1 MVDNEDKARIIK
13 EEQNSKSAY
22 LKKDLETSESSDQVT
37 SHNHFIDA
45 FQENYWLYL
54 IFQYIGAVLLIILA
68 FGIYSFL
75 TAQFGPGLPT
85 YILFY
90 PAVIIVS
97 LLWGF
102 GPGLVATVTSLS
114 VADIW
119 ILPPQGQLSIAS
131 TTDLVGLILFLT
143 FGILISAVAELYHRN
158 RIKAVAY
165 DKENS
170 LREARKEKEFLANI
184 LEHSS
189 QPFAIGFP
197 DGRLGL
203 FNHAFEELTGYTK
216 QELNTIDWSDALTP
230 VEWREKES
238 QKLDELHRTGQP
250 VRYEKEYVRKDGS
263 RVPIELFVDIN
274 MAADGNPEF
283 YYSFISDITKRQ
295 KDEADLKR
303 QAALLDVS
311 YEAIFSWEYDDGI
324 ISWNVGA
331 EKLYGF
337 SNEEAIGHVS
347 HDLLKTN
354 FPIEF
359 KDFLKILK
367 KNGNWAGELIHT
379 TRDGRLIVVES
390 RQQLIK
396 DFSGKL
402 IVIET
407 NRDITQRKKME
418 QLLKDSE
425 EKYRTILDNLQDA
438 YIQADS
444 NGIITMVSPSA
455 ASMYN
460 YDSPNKMIGNYI
472 KNLYK
477 NQLDR
482 DDLLENLEKLG
493 NVEDYESVALRK
505 DGTTFDVSLNSQ
517 FLYDNEGQIQGTEV
531 FVRDITERKNA
542 EKALRVSEQRISD
555 MIESISDYIY
565 AIDSDWNFI
574 FVNETA
580 ANDVGYES
588 SELLG
593 KNIWS
598 AVDKVVGTELE
609 TNFREAM
616 DKREIK
622 LFDWE
627 TVYTDSYKEFTVYP
641 SAEGITVYGKD
652 ITKRKKAEKQLKI
665 ENERLETILETNPSA
680 VIIVEADGNISY
692 INQRA
697 KDIYGINITGM
708 DLSTA
713 IAKVKAKKIDGSEYS
728 VGDGP
733 TGRALKGQMVRNEEM
748 ILEQPDGTVIPILG
762 SAAPIYNLENQIISA
777 VVIFDDITQI
787 KQEEW
792 RKQKML
798 EKEQQLTEEL
808 SATNEE
814 LQATTE
820 ELKTSNEDLILAQN
834 SLMEMVTK
842 LKTSNKELEQFAY
855 VASHDLQE
863 PLRMVASFTQLLE
876 RRYKNHLDDDA
887 NDYIDFIVEGA
898 QRMKDLIDD
907 LLAFS
912 RLNTEV
918 HKFEPILVEVA
929 LDDVSFNLKS
939 SIEENNATITYD
951 PLPTINGDPSQIRQ
965 LFQNLISN
973 AIKFHGDTP
982 PKIHVSAQEL
992 DDECIFGVTDNGIG
1006 INQNHQEQ
1014 IFSIFKRLHTRKD
1027 YEGTGIGLAICKRIV
1042 ERHGGKIWVESEEGN
1057 GSTFYFTISNNQIV
1071 NSSNGLY

>member
-13 EEQNSKSAY
+13 EEQNSKAAY
-22 LKKDLETSESSDQVT
+22 LKKDLETSETSSQAT
-37 SHNHFIDA
+37 SYNYLIDT
-45 FQENYWLYL
+45 FQKNQRLYL
-54 IFQYIGAVLLIILA
+54 ILQYIGAVLLVILA

-75 TAQFGPGLPT
+75 TAQLGPGLPP

-102 GPGLVATVTSLS
+102 GPGLVATVTSVS

-131 TTDLVGLILFLT
+131 TTDLVGLILFT
-143 FGILISAVAELYHRN
+143 AFGLLISSVAELYHRN

-165 DKENS
+165 NKEES

-189 QPFAIGFP
+189 QPFGIGFP

-216 QELNTIDWSDALTP
+216 QELNTIDWSDILTP

-238 QKLDELHRTGQP
+238 QKLDELHKTGQP
-250 VRYEKEYVRKDGS
+250 VRYEKEYIRKDGS

-283 YYSFISDITKRQ
+283 YYSFISDITERQ
-295 KDEADLKR
+295 KNEADLKR

-311 YEAIFSWEYDDGI
+311 NEAIFSWEYDDGI
-324 ISWNVGA
+324 ISWNMGA

-337 SNEEAIGHVS
+337 NADEAIGQVS
-347 HDLLKTN
+347 HELLKTS
-354 FPIEF
+354 FPIDF
-359 KDFLKILK
+359 KEFLKILK
-367 KNGNWAGELIHT
+367 EKQAWTGELIHT
-379 TRDGRLIVVES
+379 SKDGSLIVVES

-396 DFSGKL
+396 DVSGKL

-444 NGIITMVSPSA
+444 NGIITMVSPST
-455 ASMYN
+455 ASMYG
-460 YDSPNKMIGNYI
+460 YDSPDKMIGNYA

-477 NQLDR
+477 TQADR
-482 DDLLENLEKLG
+482 DDLLENLEKSG
-493 NVEDYESVALRK
+493 KVEDYESVALRK

-517 FLYDNEGQIQGTEV
+517 FIYDDEGQIQGTEA
-531 FVRDITERKNA
+531 FVRDVTERKNA
-542 EKALRVSEQRISD
+542 EAALKMSEQRISD
-555 MIESISDYIY
+555 MIESISDYVY

-574 FVNETA
+574 YVNESA

-593 KNIWS
+593 KNIWA
-598 AVDKVVGTELE
+598 AVDKLVGTELE
-609 TNFREAM
+609 ANFREAM
-616 DKREIK
+616 TKREIK
-622 LFDWE
+622 HFDWE
-627 TVYTDSYKEFTVYP
+627 TVYTDSYREFTVYP

-652 ITKRKKAEKQLKI
+652 ITKRKKAENLLKI

-733 TGRALKGQMVRNEEM
+733 SGRALRGQMVRNEEM

-762 SAAPIYNLENQIISA
+762 SAAPIYNLDNQIISA

-918 HKFEPILVEVA
+918 YKFEPILVEVA

-939 SIEENNATITYD
+939 SIEENDATITYD
-951 PLPTINGDPSQIRQ
+951 PLPSINGDPSQIRQ

-1071 NSSNGLY
+1071 NISNGLY